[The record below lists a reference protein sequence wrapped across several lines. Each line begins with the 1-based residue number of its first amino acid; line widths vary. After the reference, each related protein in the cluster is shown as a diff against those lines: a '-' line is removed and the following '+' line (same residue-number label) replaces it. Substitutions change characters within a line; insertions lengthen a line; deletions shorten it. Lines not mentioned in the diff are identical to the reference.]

1 MITTDEQGKRVY
13 VDAKVCPLMHER
25 CTAHNDVLGCTM
37 WDAECS
43 QCRVIVA
50 LDALHDISEVGINVY
65 PQ

>member
-13 VDAKVCPLMHER
+13 VDAALCPLMQDR
-25 CTAHNDVLGCTM
+25 CTAHSDAGCVM
-37 WDAECS
+37 WDSERG

-50 LDALHDISEVGINVY
+50 LDELRDISQVGINVY